1 MGSIKKI
8 MKKIGI
14 TGANGFIGRHL
25 HNTLSHHKNFRLI
38 HFQREFFKDESKMD
52 DFVKNCDVIVH
63 LAGLNRSNDENIIY
77 NINVGLTEI
86 LISSLERTKTKPH
99 TIFASSTQENMD
111 NSYGKSKEKARLK
124 LKDWSILNKSIFT
137 GLIIPNVFGAFGSPF
152 YNSFISTFSHQLVNN
167 ESPVIIKDLDVKL
180 IYIDELISDIIYII
194 DNPVNNHFLQIKHTE
209 NKKVSEVLELLKSF
223 KVMYIDNGQIPKV
236 ELNSFELN
244 LFNSFRS
251 HIPNTYFPRNFT
263 KHKDDRGFFVEL
275 VRASTSG
282 QSSYSTTFPGITRG
296 DHYHTRKIER
306 FIVIRGKACI
316 KMRKVNSDE
325 VVEYNLD
332 GETPSYVDIP
342 VWYTHNITNVG
353 GSELITLFW
362 INEPYNEEDSDTY
375 SMKVSS

>member
-1 MGSIKKI
+1 MRKKKI
-8 MKKIGI
+8 FLGGYINHINAQNINCRSIAK
-14 TGANGFIGRHL
+14 HL
-25 HNTLSHHKNFRLI
+25 DKEKYIIKTLVLGS
-38 HFQREFFKDESKMD
+38 
-52 DFVKNCDVIVH
+52 
-63 LAGLNRSNDENIIY
+63 ENITRVSRVSYIRVSTFLY
-77 NINVGLTEI
+77 SVSNLIAFLRAVLWADVCYVPKHQSTPKIALKIASLVG
-86 LISSLERTKTKPH
+86 TK
-99 TIFASSTQENMD
+99 
-111 NSYGKSKEKARLK
+111 
-124 LKDWSILNKSIFT
+124 IFT
-137 GLIIPNVFGAFGSPF
+137 TIEGNMCDTSKRNMINSFGSLDNMKRYFSLIPNVFGAFGSPF